1 MQEVAGYEITI
12 NDLFNSPPKTENVHN
27 DNFNSSA
34 GYDYISFERNDQEG
48 IYENV
53 DEFSKPKEFSKKYCC
68 IFLAVLALAI
78 LVAVSIILLLV
89 LPKHSHRTV
98 WATTS
103 RTASYSTS
111 TFTTTKIPIT
121 TTIET
126 SRTAPD
132 STHTS
137 TTTKIPITTTTQ
149 IFTQTSEKTSRN
161 FEETTVARTTVASS
175 TSIKTTYTTAQ
186 FPTTTSTSDTSCNST
201 TFPSTFL
208 FAYSNDLLSETVL
221 DTFNKFSSY
230 LKHYS
235 WFGSVRFDIETID
248 IQFHKGDANPTIANN
263 LPDPNQGF
271 QNSKIG
277 SNVFDVIEK
286 FFSNTQAPVC
296 GSIICILLKRY
307 PNESDISRL
316 VSLIRYHHAIV
327 HVMTSATP
335 SGGSQSK
342 AMYSVASKT
351 NGMGMVEY
359 DENFPDAIDWLPLFN
374 APYPIYAA
382 TIQVSGSGTKTFPD
396 FYSPSARMYWVGIT
410 YQDHVPIDSFQ
421 YLKFCLTNHQGNAS
435 VSVSSR
441 DVSYW
446 DDGNYLGQPSWLINV
461 DYRVTLDYNYLG
473 GDMQH
478 LQFRIYTITPNSNWL
493 PYSD

>member
-53 DEFSKPKEFSKKYCC
+53 DEFSKPKVFSKKYCC

-103 RTASYSTS
+103 RTASESTS

-121 TTIET
+121 TTIKT

-161 FEETTVARTTVASS
+161 FEETTVARTTVASG
-175 TSIKTTYTTAQ
+175 TSIKTTYTTAR

-201 TFPSTFL
+201 IFPSTFL

-296 GSIICILLKRY
+296 GSIIF
-307 PNESDISRL
+307 
-316 VSLIRYHHAIV
+316 SLIRYHHAIV

-359 DENFPDAIDWLPLFN
+359 DENFPDAIDWLPLFS

-435 VSVSSR
+435 FSVSSR
-441 DVSYW
+441 DLSYW
-446 DDGNYLGQPSWLINV
+446 DDGNYFCQPSWLMNV
-461 DYRVTLDYNYLG
+461 YYKITLDYNYLG

>member
-1 MQEVAGYEITI
+1 MQ
-12 NDLFNSPPKTENVHN
+12 
-27 DNFNSSA
+27 
-34 GYDYISFERNDQEG
+34 
-48 IYENV
+48 
-53 DEFSKPKEFSKKYCC
+53 
-68 IFLAVLALAI
+68 
-78 LVAVSIILLLV
+78 
-89 LPKHSHRTV
+89 V

-103 RTASYSTS
+103 RTASDSTS

-235 WFGSVRFDIETID
+235 WFGS
-248 IQFHKGDANPTIANN
+248 
-263 LPDPNQGF
+263 
-271 QNSKIG
+271 
-277 SNVFDVIEK
+277 
-286 FFSNTQAPVC
+286 
-296 GSIICILLKRY
+296 
-307 PNESDISRL
+307 
-316 VSLIRYHHAIV
+316 
-327 HVMTSATP
+327 
-335 SGGSQSK
+335 
-342 AMYSVASKT
+342 
-351 NGMGMVEY
+351 
-359 DENFPDAIDWLPLFN
+359 AIDWLPLFN